1 MACVAGRE
9 NPRMRRRVV
18 RVRTMGAG
26 RGGVVNVKRAG
37 AGEEGRRAGDES
49 RSIDAGGIGV
59 AKGICG
65 VWLCCGDMGG
75 ITWGRFSFSC
85 ERRLLASGTG

>member
-26 RGGVVNVKRAG
+26 RG
-37 AGEEGRRAGDES
+37 EEGRRAGDES
-49 RSIDAGGIGV
+49 RSIDAV

-65 VWLCCGDMGG
+65 VWLCRGDMGG